1 MAYRDVIEALLES
14 FGEALKDAFLE
25 AIDDIRNGVT
35 LRIVVERLERGDIA
49 GAVEAMNLDPIAFER
64 LERVMTEAY
73 NAGGQAEVGNIPTLR
88 DPDGGRVIFRFGV
101 RDTEGEAWLRDHS
114 SHLVTRIVAD
124 QREAIQAALSE
135 GLETG
140 RNPRST
146 ALDVVGRVDRST
158 NRRTGGIIGLT
169 APQER
174 YVASARAELLSG
186 DEAQLRAFLARER
199 RDKRFDRTVLA
210 AIKSGKLIPAAD
222 VDRIVARYS
231 DRLLAL
237 RGEMLARTET
247 MTTLSRGRYDA
258 VLQQIQSGKIDAQDV
273 TKLWRSVGD
282 GRVRHTHRSL
292 NGKTAAF
299 DLPFVSP
306 SGALL
311 RYPGDPQAPGS
322 ETVGCRCWLTYKISY
337 IDALVRRREAA

>member
-1 MAYRDVIEALLES
+1 V
-14 FGEALKDAFLE
+14 E
-25 AIDDIRNGVT
+25 AI
-35 LRIVVERLERGDIA
+35 
-49 GAVEAMNLDPIAFER
+49 NLDPVAFER

-73 NAGGQAEVGNIPTLR
+73 SAGGQAEVGNIPTLR
-88 DPDGGRVIFRFGV
+88 DPSGGRVIFRFGV
-101 RDTEGEAWLRDHS
+101 RDTEGEAWLRQHS
-114 SHLVTRIVAD
+114 TQLVTRIVEN
-124 QREAIQAALSE
+124 QREAIRTALSE
-135 GLETG
+135 GLEAG

-146 ALDVVGRVDRST
+146 ALDVVGRMDRAS
-158 NRRTGGIIGLT
+158 NGRTGGIIGLT

-186 DEAQLRAFLARER
+186 DETQLRAFLGRER

-210 AIKSGKLIPAAD
+210 AIKAGKPIPLAD

-282 GRVRHTHRSL
+282 GRDRHSHRAL
-292 NGKTAAF
+292 NGETARF
-299 DLPFVSP
+299 DIAFVSP

-337 IDALVRRREAA
+337 IDALVRRRQAA